1 MSEQADEQMG
11 PVLYASISYT
21 FYPLRTS
28 PIRFDPQFKTLSSPE
43 YHGQFQVASAFFLLS
58 NATFVQQTQIA
69 SAFFLHSNAAIAR
82 QTRVASAFFVH
93 SNATFARQTRVKGA
107 FFLRPNAA
115 LVRQTRESRPSLQSL
130 QVKKRSFGR
139 FWNSHH
145 QKTRPKLSHPYE
157 KENISSLAILKT
169 SRTEFG
175 L

>member
-1 MSEQADEQMG
+1 MG
-11 PVLYASISYT
+11 GSALRLWVFNTRVLFT
-21 FYPLRTS
+21 HRNRQT
-28 PIRFDPQFKTLSSPE
+28 R
-43 YHGQFQVASAFFLLS
+43 VASAFFVHS
-58 NATFVQQTQIA
+58 NATFARQSRVKG
-69 SAFFLHSNAAIAR
+69 AFFLRPNAAIAQ

>member
-1 MSEQADEQMG
+1 MG
-11 PVLYASISYT
+11 GSALRLWVFNTRVLFT
-21 FYPLRTS
+21 HRNRQT
-28 PIRFDPQFKTLSSPE
+28 R
-43 YHGQFQVASAFFLLS
+43 VASAFFVHS
-58 NATFVQQTQIA
+58 NATFARQSRVKG
-69 SAFFLHSNAAIAR
+69 AFFLRPNAAIAQ

-93 SNATFARQTRVKGA
+93 SNATFARQTRVKGAFFLRPNAALSRQTRVKSA